1 MRCRSFP
8 SFLAVLSSAVRRTSE
23 SEATPSRCSIIA
35 PPYNGT
41 VAPEPE
47 SITSTPR
54 KPRRRVSYLRSGL
67 YARRPE
73 LPAPDTPVGAVLAER
88 RQALISDLGGPDAC
102 STAQLAL
109 VDLAIRQWLLLDCV
123 DGYLLTLPSLVD
135 KRHRRVWQVVLDRN
149 MLAASLERTLARLG
163 LERRAK
169 PVPSLEEYMRAKDA
183 EG

>member
-1 MRCRSFP
+1 MNEVGMWGRPAFTVQHHGNP
-8 SFLAVLSSAVRRTSE
+8 THDGAVPDAE
-23 SEATPSRCSIIA
+23 SL
-35 PPYNGT
+35 
-41 VAPEPE
+41 PEPE
-47 SITSTPR
+47 PQPK
-54 KPRRRVSYLRSGL
+54 KPRRRIAYLRSGM

-102 STAQLAL
+102 STAQSPC
-109 VDLAIRQWLLLDCV
+109 VDLATRQWLLSDSV

-149 MLAASLERTLARLG
+149 ALAASLERTLARLG

-169 PVPSLEEYMRAKDA
+169 PVPSLEEYMREKDA